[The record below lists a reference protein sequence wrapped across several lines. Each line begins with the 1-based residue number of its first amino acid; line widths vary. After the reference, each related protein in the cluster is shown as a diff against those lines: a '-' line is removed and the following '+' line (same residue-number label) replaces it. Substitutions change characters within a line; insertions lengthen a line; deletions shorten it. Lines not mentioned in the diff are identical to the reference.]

1 MDKMKKF
8 ALYLLLLI
16 AFYLFSNFMINAFL
30 KVSYSDMHGYDINI
44 EAEKLFVDISEAKS
58 SKRNGYINGM
68 LKNNSD
74 ANIENK
80 YLKVTLLTKNKKT
93 MGEKYVKID
102 KIEPGEVRKF
112 EIKFDE
118 DNVKSFKIDLV
129 DEKPEEEDFIELVK
143 NNAKELVNKDFK
155 GKTK

>member
-30 KVSYSDMHGYDINI
+30 KVSYSDMHGYSINI

-68 LKNNSD
+68 LKNNSNV
-74 ANIENK
+74 NIENK
-80 YLKVTLLTKNKKT
+80 YLKVTMLSRRNVS

-112 EIKFDE
+112 EVKFDY
-118 DNVKSFKIDLV
+118 DNVKTFKIDLV
-129 DEKPEEEDFIELVK
+129 DEKPEEEDFVELVK
-143 NNAKELVNKDFK
+143 SNAKELVHQDFK
-155 GKTK
+155 IKK